1 VGLLLKRLLEAVA
14 VIVGISILVFVILRL
29 SGDPVA
35 LLLPQEA
42 SEEDFIRLR
51 HELGFDRSILV
62 QYLIFAGN
70 ALRGDFG
77 DSIRS
82 FVPAI
87 DLVFERLPATILLA
101 VAALSVAIAIAFPAG
116 VIAGLNRNTAID
128 RVVMVASVIGQGMPV
143 FWLSLLLI
151 LVFSVHLHLLP
162 TSGYGRIEHLVLPAS
177 ALGLYTAAR
186 LSRLIRSGVID
197 VASQDFVRG
206 AHAKGLPR
214 RWVISRYIVRNALL
228 PIVTVIGLD
237 FTALLGGAVITET
250 IFGWPGVGRL
260 TIESI
265 GRRDFPVIQA
275 SVMLLA
281 TIYVLVNFAIDIIY
295 TMIDPRIRIQ

>member
-1 VGLLLKRLLEAVA
+1 MGLLLKRAVEAAA
-14 VIVGISILVFVILRL
+14 VIIGISILVFVILRL

-35 LLLPQEA
+35 LMLPPEA
-42 SEEDFIRLR
+42 SQEDFLRLR
-51 HELGFDRSILV
+51 HELGFDRSIFT

-70 ALRGDFG
+70 ALHGDFG
-77 DSIRS
+77 ESIRS

-87 DLVFERLPATILLA
+87 DLVAERLPATLLLA
-101 VAALSVAIAIAFPAG
+101 VSALCVALAIAFPAG
-116 VIAGLNRNTAID
+116 VIAGLNKDSALD
-128 RVVMVASVIGQGMPV
+128 RAVMAAAVIGQGMPV

-151 LVFSVHLHLLP
+151 LLFSVHLHWLP
-162 TSGYGRIEHLVLPAS
+162 TSGYGGIAHLVMPAS

-186 LSRLIRSGVID
+186 LSRLIRSGVIE

-206 AHAKGLPR
+206 AHAKGLR
-214 RWVISRYIVRNALL
+214 SHRIISNYILRNALL

-275 SVMLLA
+275 SVMILA
-281 TIYVLVNFAIDIIY
+281 AIYVLVNFAIDVLY
-295 TMIDPRIRIQ
+295 MMIDPRIRIQ